1 MRAVAALVIMS
12 LCALLLVRY
21 SKKYQLRRNSTSANV
36 EILTSLRLSA
46 RDIFFVVHCGP
57 DVIAFTL
64 GPGGTC
70 LMGRWSYEEWNK
82 SESETSD

>member
-1 MRAVAALVIMS
+1 MIRALAALVIMS
-12 LCALLLVRY
+12 LCALLLVKY
-21 SKKYQLRRNSTSANV
+21 VKKNHIIPKSNSNV
-36 EILTSLRLSA
+36 EILTSLRLSV
-46 RDIFFVVHCGP
+46 RDIFFVVRCGP

-82 SESETSD
+82 TDD